1 MAALFP
7 SSSSTPKHPRLS
19 NVFDPTLQCVAFHQK
34 QKKKAA
40 RIKATKVT
48 VMLVNS
54 NANSVPRGKHRKALL
69 DNKSIEKLEVYRTM
83 SSADVR
89 DAILGAFGHRNL
101 KHFVYLCVDPTHRF
115 TLDSVQDKDGNCIAD
130 AGGKATVYIKESMH
144 VCKLNYHPTGV
155 KSLWLYTGNA
165 CLF

>member
-1 MAALFP
+1 MDGILSHFSCPRGVKRHGNKNVFILQRFSDKFKLFVDITNVDEISDGDRLTIVQANSSSDATNGQKLISQASKLCNNMKRPPQKHTEAMAALFP

-69 DNKSIEKLEVYRTM
+69 ENKSIEKLE
-83 SSADVR
+83 
-89 DAILGAFGHRNL
+89 I
-101 KHFVYLCVDPTHRF
+101 
-115 TLDSVQDKDGNCIAD
+115 
-130 AGGKATVYIKESMH
+130 
-144 VCKLNYHPTGV
+144 
-155 KSLWLYTGNA
+155 
-165 CLF
+165 